1 MGYGSWTMSG
11 DMKLIRGERLVAL
24 RLWERGYL
32 NDQDLLRALEDIS
45 RREWPPGKKDP
56 IRRNPDRQVEE
67 QRDRCADRTVRRR
80 ILFRRS
86 SPGQP

>member
-1 MGYGSWTMSG
+1 MNP
-11 DMKLIRGERLVAL
+11 IRGERLVAL

-32 NDQDLLRALEDIS
+32 SDEDLLRALEDIS

-56 IRRNPDRQVEE
+56 ITQELDRQVEE
-67 QRDRCADRTVRRR
+67 QRERRAERTVRRR